1 MSDAP
6 AASLWHSTLPPDE
19 LPSDEVGARAALG
32 GDLRV
37 DIAIVG
43 GGYTGL
49 WTAYAL
55 KRADPSLRV
64 AVCERETVGF
74 GASGR
79 NGGWCSALFAG
90 SRDATARAH
99 GRDAVVAM
107 QRAMFSTLDEIER
120 VVRDERIDCDWARG
134 GTIQVATIPAHLTR
148 LHEELADHRAWG
160 FGDDD
165 FRELAPAESSEV
177 IGCRPNLGGLFTPH
191 CAAIHPAKLVR
202 GLARAVERLGVTIY
216 EQTPVLSID
225 AGQLRTTHGTVRAD
239 VIVRA
244 TEAFTV
250 ELPGLRRAVAPVYSL
265 MIATEPLPDAFWE
278 EARLDTRP
286 TFADFR
292 NMIIYGQRTAD
303 GRLAFG
309 GRGTPYHAGS
319 RVRPAFDRD
328 PRIFDM
334 LHTTLRSLF
343 PALGEAAIT
352 HRWGG
357 AVAVPRDWYPSV
369 GFDRTAGIAWAGGY
383 VGDGVSTTNLAGR
396 TIADLVLSRD
406 TELVRLPWVGHR
418 SPRWEPEPLRW
429 LGVNGSRKLVE
440 SIDRAEAQGR
450 NPKRRARA
458 VKRLLG

>member
-6 AASLWHSTLPPDE
+6 GASLWHSTLPAEAKGTRP
-19 LPSDEVGARAALG
+19 ALG
-32 GDLRV
+32 GDV
-37 DIAIVG
+37 VADVAIAG

-55 KRADPSLRV
+55 KRADPGLRV
-64 AVCERETVGF
+64 VVCERETVGF

-90 SRDATARAH
+90 SRDATERSH

-107 QRAMFSTLDEIER
+107 QRAMFATLDEIER
-120 VVRDERIDCDWARG
+120 VVREEAIECDWARG
-134 GTIQVATIPAHLTR
+134 GTIQVATLPSHLTR
-148 LHEELADHRAWG
+148 LHEELEDHRSWG
-160 FGDDD
+160 FGEDD
-165 FRELAPAESSEV
+165 FRELTPHESSDV

-202 GLARAVERLGVTIY
+202 GLGRVVERLGVTIY
-216 EQTPVLSID
+216 EQTPVQSIE
-225 AGQLRTTHGTVRAD
+225 AGRLRTPHGTVRAEA
-239 VIVRA
+239 VVRA
-244 TEAFTV
+244 TEAFST
-250 ELPGLRRAVAPVYSL
+250 ELPGLRRVVAPVYSL
-265 MIATEPLPDAFWE
+265 MIATEPLPDSFWA
-278 EARLDTRP
+278 EARLDTCP

-292 NMIIYGQRTAD
+292 HMIVYGQRTAD
-303 GRLAFG
+303 GRFAFG

-319 RVRPAFDRD
+319 RVRPQFDRD

-334 LHTTLRSLF
+334 LHATLRALF
-343 PALGEAAIT
+343 PALGDAAIT

-369 GFDRTAGIAWAGGY
+369 GFDRADGIAWAGGY

-396 TIADLVLSRD
+396 TIADLILGRD
-406 TELVRLPWVGHR
+406 SDLVRLPWVGHR

-440 SIDRAEAQGR
+440 SIDRAEARGR
-450 NPKRRARA
+450 DPKRRARV